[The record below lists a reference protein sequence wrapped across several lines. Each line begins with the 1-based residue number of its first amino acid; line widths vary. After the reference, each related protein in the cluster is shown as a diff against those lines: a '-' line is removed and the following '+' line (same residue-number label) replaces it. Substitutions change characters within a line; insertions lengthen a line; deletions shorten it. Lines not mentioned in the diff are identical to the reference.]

1 MGGALRDYL
10 TDEIVTDIDFVINE
24 DIKKFAKKISKNNI
38 IVKDKYI
45 KYKTISLIIN
55 KKEYHITSFRKD
67 LISYGRSALV
77 DIAASMN
84 DDVKR
89 RDFTINSLYLDSK
102 GNLTDFLNGEND
114 LIKRKLVFIG
124 NPVERIEEDYLRILR
139 FCRFSGNFDNKIS
152 KNLKKEITLRVPKI
166 INLSNKRIRDEID
179 KILLTKNCYKCFLM
193 MTKLTLDKYLLIN
206 KNNYRRS
213 EISSGFVIKN
223 FGIID
228 FIKCNAK
235 TVIQNEKLDLI
246 SVIMIHLYGGNNV
259 EMIINRFDLNKR
271 KTKFLYFVRQLIN
284 LKINIKNNFLGI
296 IECQEKKIKLLQLIW
311 KLRSCVNSKKQGLFK
326 KDQIP
331 FNWYKLGLLH
341 VLSFEK
347 IKNVN
352 FEELN
357 WPIFP
362 LVREDILKTKKITAY
377 DEVEKLFFQAENF
390 WVNNNFKSSSK
401 EILHFLKNR

>member
-77 DIAASMN
+77 DIAASLN

-213 EISSGFVIKN
+213 EISSGFVLKN

-228 FIKCNAK
+228 FIKSNAK
-235 TVIQNEKLDLI
+235 KVIQNEKLDLI
-246 SVIMIHLYGGNNV
+246 SVIMIHLYGGSNV

-284 LKINIKNNFLGI
+284 LKINIKNNFLGT
-296 IECQEKKIKLLQLIW
+296 IEAQENKIKLLQLIW

-347 IKNVN
+347 IKNVDFN
-352 FEELN
+352 ELN

-362 LVREDILKTKKITAY
+362 LVREDILKSKKITTY
-377 DEVEKLFFQAENF
+377 DEVEKLFFQAEDF

>member
-24 DIKKFAKKISKNNI
+24 DIKKFAKQISKNNV
-38 IVKDKYI
+38 IVKDNYI
-45 KYKTISLIIN
+45 KYKTISLLIN

-77 DIAASMN
+77 DIAASLN

-102 GNLTDFLNGEND
+102 GNLTDFFNGEND

-124 NPVERIEEDYLRILR
+124 NPVDRIEEDYLRIIR
-139 FCRFSGNFDNKIS
+139 FCRFSGNFDNKMS

-193 MTKLTLDKYLLIN
+193 MTKLSLDKYLLIN

-213 EISSGFVIKN
+213 EISSGFVLKN

-228 FIKCNAK
+228 FIKSNAK

-246 SVIMIHLYGGNNV
+246 SVIMIHLYGASNV

-271 KTKFLYFVRQLIN
+271 KTKFLYFVRKLIN
-284 LKINIKNNFLGI
+284 LKVNIKNNFLGI
-296 IECQEKKIKLLQLIW
+296 IECREKKIKLLQLIW
-311 KLRSCVNSKKQGLFK
+311 KLRSCINSKKQGLFK

-347 IKNVN
+347 IKNVD

-362 LVREDILKTKKITAY
+362 LVRDDILKTKKITAY
-377 DEVEKLFFQAENF
+377 DEVERLFFQAEDF
-390 WVNNNFKSSSK
+390 WVNNNF
-401 EILHFLKNR
+401 

>member
-77 DIAASMN
+77 DVADSLN
-84 DDVKR
+84 NDVKR

-213 EISSGFVIKN
+213 EISSGFVLKN

-228 FIKCNAK
+228 FIKSNAK

-246 SVIMIHLYGGNNV
+246 SVIMIHLYGGSNV

-296 IECQEKKIKLLQLIW
+296 IECREKKIKLLQLIW

-347 IKNVN
+347 IKNVD

-377 DEVEKLFFQAENF
+377 DEVEKLFFQAEDF